1 MMSMNCF
8 FTSRNRY
15 KGIMM
20 FYSYIDEKFI
30 TNLLKKKKIE
40 NCNEILNEIEKS
52 VKDVVA
58 TKIKEYQNKN
68 RIKKNDETKIKYR
81 AIEALSKE
89 QIKTLPSWVKDD
101 IEKAYVLGESKN
113 VVITSDGKK
122 YNLQNKLNDLSGGE
136 WTYFLNSVI
145 STKYLTN
152 GDDSYA
158 HHIRKIHPSPKPPQ
172 LMRDII
178 KFFTKE
184 NELVFDF
191 FAGVGGT
198 LLGASLCNRKAVG
211 IDLNQKYINA
221 YQEANK
227 YLNLKEQIFI
237 CGDSLKILKDEKQ
250 INKIFNNNK
259 ASLILIDPPYGDM
272 MAKNKTGE
280 AMKKGKDTSPT
291 PFTNM
296 EVDLGNMD
304 WDKFILNFK
313 ESVKDSL
320 KFLKEKGHIVVF
332 IKDMQPNKENTNLL
346 HADVINELNS
356 LKNLKY
362 LGTKIWADLNVN
374 LYPYGYPFAFVA
386 NQIHQYIMVF
396 RKEKV

>member
-1 MMSMNCF
+1 MHYN
-8 FTSRNRY
+8 
-15 KGIMM
+15 
-20 FYSYIDEKFI
+20 YIDEKFI

-58 TKIKEYQNKN
+58 IKIKEYQNKN
-68 RIKKNDETKIKYR
+68 RIKKNDETKIKYK

-89 QIKTLPSWVKDD
+89 QIRTLPSWVKDD
-101 IEKAYVLGESKN
+101 IEKAYVLGKSKN

-122 YNLQNKLNDLSGGE
+122 YSLQNKLNDLSGSE
-136 WTYFLNSVI
+136 WTYFLNSVVL
-145 STKYLTN
+145 TKYLTN

-198 LLGASLCNRKAVG
+198 LLGASLCNRKAIG
-211 IDLNQKYINA
+211 IDLNQKYIDA

-259 ASLILIDPPYGDM
+259 ASLILIDPPYGNM
-272 MAKNKTGE
+272 MTKNKTGE
-280 AMKKGKDTSPT
+280 AVKKGKDSSPT

-296 EVDLGNMD
+296 EADLGNMD
-304 WDKFILNFK
+304 WDKFILKFK

-332 IKDMQPNKENTNLL
+332 IKDMQPTKESVNLL

-374 LYPYGYPFAFVA
+374 LYPYGYPFTFVA

-396 RKEKV
+396 RKEQA

>member
-1 MMSMNCF
+1 MHYN
-8 FTSRNRY
+8 
-15 KGIMM
+15 
-20 FYSYIDEKFI
+20 YIDEKFI

-52 VKDVVA
+52 VKDIVA
-58 TKIKEYQNKN
+58 IKIKEYQNKN
-68 RIKKNDETKIKYR
+68 RIKKNDETKIKYK

-89 QIKTLPSWVKDD
+89 QIRTLPSWVKDD
-101 IEKAYVLGESKN
+101 IEKAYVLGKSKN

-122 YNLQNKLNDLSGGE
+122 YSLQNKLNDLSGSE
-136 WTYFLNSVI
+136 WTYFLNSVVL
-145 STKYLTN
+145 TKYLTN

-198 LLGASLCNRKAVG
+198 LLGASLCNRKAIG
-211 IDLNQKYINA
+211 IDLNQKYIDA

-259 ASLILIDPPYGDM
+259 ASLILIDPPYGNM
-272 MAKNKTGE
+272 MTKNKTGE
-280 AMKKGKDTSPT
+280 AMKKGKDSSPT

-296 EVDLGNMD
+296 ETDLGNMD
-304 WDKFILNFK
+304 WDKFILKFK

-332 IKDMQPNKENTNLL
+332 IKDMQPTKESVNLL

-374 LYPYGYPFAFVA
+374 LYPYGYPFTFVA

-396 RKEKV
+396 RKEQA

>member
-1 MMSMNCF
+1 
-8 FTSRNRY
+8 
-15 KGIMM
+15 M
-20 FYSYIDEKFI
+20 FYNYIDEKFI

-68 RIKKNDETKIKYR
+68 RIKKNNETKIKYR

-113 VVITSDGKK
+113 VVITSNGKK
-122 YNLQNKLNDLSGGE
+122 YSLQNKLNDLSGSE

-152 GDDSYA
+152 GYDSYA
-158 HHIRKIHPSPKPPQ
+158 YHIRKIHPSPKPPQ

-291 PFTNM
+291 PFTNI

-304 WDKFILNFK
+304 WDNFILNFK

-332 IKDMQPNKENTNLL
+332 IKDMQPNKENANLL

-374 LYPYGYPFAFVA
+374 LYPYGYPFTFVA

-396 RKEKV
+396 RKEKA

>member
-1 MMSMNCF
+1 MHYN
-8 FTSRNRY
+8 
-15 KGIMM
+15 
-20 FYSYIDEKFI
+20 YIDEKFI

-52 VKDVVA
+52 VKDIVA
-58 TKIKEYQNKN
+58 IKIKEYQNKN
-68 RIKKNDETKIKYR
+68 RIKKNDETKIKYK

-89 QIKTLPSWVKDD
+89 QIRTLPSWVKDD
-101 IEKAYVLGESKN
+101 IEKAYVLGKSKN

-122 YNLQNKLNDLSGGE
+122 YSLQNKLNDLSGSE
-136 WTYFLNSVI
+136 WTYFLNSVVL
-145 STKYLTN
+145 TKYLTN

-198 LLGASLCNRKAVG
+198 LLGASLCNRKAIG
-211 IDLNQKYINA
+211 IDLNQKYIDA

-259 ASLILIDPPYGDM
+259 ASLILIDPPYGNM
-272 MAKNKTGE
+272 MTKNKTGE
-280 AMKKGKDTSPT
+280 AVKKGKDSSPT

-296 EVDLGNMD
+296 EADLGNMD
-304 WDKFILNFK
+304 WDKFILKFK

-332 IKDMQPNKENTNLL
+332 IKDMQPTKESVNLL

-374 LYPYGYPFAFVA
+374 LYPYGYPFTFVA

-396 RKEKV
+396 RKEQA